1 MRRRFAGLAIALVLA
16 LAGCG
21 PDTKHEILK
30 KAENVET
37 KADLEAALGAPD
49 DRHKVGPIETWIYG
63 ASDGDVTFVITGES
77 VRLTGDDATPMSR

>member
-1 MRRRFAGLAIALVLA
+1 MKRRFAGLAVALVLA

-21 PDTKHEILK
+21 PDTKHEILE

-49 DRHKVGPIETWIYG
+49 DRDKVGPIETWTYEV
-63 ASDGDVTFVITGES
+63 SDGEVTFVITGET
-77 VRLTGDDATPMSR
+77 VRMQTTSEPGS

>member
-1 MRRRFAGLAIALVLA
+1 MRRRFTGLAVALVLA

-37 KADLEAALGAPD
+37 KADLETALGAPD
-49 DRHKVGPIETWIYG
+49 DRYKVGPVETWIYG
-63 ASDGDVTFVITGES
+63 ASNGEVTFVITGER
-77 VRLTGDDATPMSR
+77 VRLQATTDPE

>member
-1 MRRRFAGLAIALVLA
+1 MRRRFAGLAVALVIA

-30 KAENVET
+30 KAESVET

-49 DRHKVGPIETWIYG
+49 DRHKVGPIETWTYEV
-63 ASDGDVTFVITGES
+63 SDGEVTFVIAGET
-77 VRLTGDDATPMSR
+77 VRLQTTSESSP

>member
-1 MRRRFAGLAIALVLA
+1 MKRRFAGLAVALVLA

-30 KAENVET
+30 KAESVGT

-49 DRHKVGPIETWIYG
+49 DRHKVGPVETWIYE
-63 ASDGDVTFVITGES
+63 ASDGEVTFVITGEI
-77 VRLTGDDATPMSR
+77 VRLQATSHSGP